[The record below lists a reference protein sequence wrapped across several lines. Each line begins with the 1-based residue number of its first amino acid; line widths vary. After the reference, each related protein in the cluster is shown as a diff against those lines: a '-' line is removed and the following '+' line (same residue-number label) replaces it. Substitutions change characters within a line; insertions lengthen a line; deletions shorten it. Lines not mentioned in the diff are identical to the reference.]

1 MSVNLKTMTFQVA
14 MLFLLGIR
22 VVYGQITLT
31 SNSTMQAEYSSL
43 ELKCT
48 LQSNVDDYAIWKRK
62 RPGDTYEINIVI
74 TIISGTDQ
82 CNSEIPAPP
91 SYMLCSCRSREYTCI
106 IKDLTRDQNGDQWR
120 CTSGIGP
127 QAVSSTDVTLQL
139 LIGITGVTLSPA
151 STVKIIAG
159 STGTLV
165 CKTSGGLPSATV
177 SWFRRTST
185 GDVNITSMSESIS
198 SKETGL
204 SVVTSTLTLRPP
216 KDNNS
221 MLVICSASNGGTTH
235 YSGTGTIDI
244 LYEPT
249 TPVCT
254 YRNAVVNGDI
264 MITRGSTLSITCLS
278 TSNPSSP
285 NYRWT
290 VPDSTT
296 QTGPSLSITDIQPSR
311 SGQYRLLV
319 WNTMT
324 PTVGTSR
331 NGTGN
336 ATFTIV
342 VQYSPMAPT
351 FKVSSTV
358 VTGLVKI
365 IEGQD
370 QTFRCE
376 SQSNPPAS
384 YTWTYPRGTVTGQ
397 NLTLSNPLGPSD
409 NGTFSCKAENT
420 LTPTGESSQQPQ
432 SSSSILTVEIL
443 YPPRVPQFKY
453 SSTSGMT
460 IPGNTIKIVRSASL
474 PVACIADSNPTP
486 YYQWEIQTGNS
497 QLLSLNQVLY
507 STNRT
512 CTARSMMI
520 DYVGNRKNGTNR
532 ALLNII
538 VLYPP
543 ETPHVTF
550 YYKDQTQQTNI
561 SSLNV
566 LEGDSFNFK
575 CMANSNPESRYSWN
589 DTPETSHGI
598 YNVTN
603 ISKTPAKLVA
613 TCSAHNA
620 METSYNGTFSGSN
633 TKDISISVLYGPR
646 ALALTPLDA
655 LQGTRLEQKCLFN
668 PGNPE
673 QTYFRWT
680 RSTNTNTWKVQT
692 DQTLVINNVTRSDDG
707 NYTCQVYNMLNP
719 TVGTSE
725 NRTDE
730 KWFLLNVL
738 YGAENMTFSTD
749 VVPGTDR
756 LSVSENTKVAMTCKL
771 DSNPGSFMNISKGGE
786 VLRTV
791 TNTKMLS
798 HQLNGKCE
806 DAGVYTCVGHNHHP
820 GSPSQLIDIK
830 VLCSPRHAPGEVVR
844 NVSSRQHET
853 PTIKLYIQA
862 YPTPTHRWAR
872 CWNGMCSEIQSSS
885 KYIMSSEGLEANLT
899 VVNVEQAD
907 FGQYQLTAMN
917 GVGKQLTESVW
928 LILAARP
935 EMPRYFFSTQPL
947 HSQSSVM
954 FYWLTGYNGGDMQT
968 FYIEYKRTDSQR
980 WDHVSVVEDKSVP
993 MMNFTVD
1000 NLSPATRYQA
1010 RIYAINKIGSSDIS
1024 DPITFTMLDTS
1035 ATQKSVTQIGF
1046 IVGGVVPGLLLVGVI
1061 AILIYLR
1068 LTYNIR
1074 FTKKSQ
1080 KSHTTVYDDLSS
1092 RNEITNRVYDGL
1104 SSTSPNQTDV
1114 MDNMENAA
1122 SAHYE
1127 AL

>member
-1 MSVNLKTMTFQVA
+1 MAAKGSFP
-14 MLFLLGIR
+14 F
-22 VVYGQITLT
+22 
-31 SNSTMQAEYSSL
+31 
-43 ELKCT
+43 
-48 LQSNVDDYAIWKRK
+48 
-62 RPGDTYEINIVI
+62 
-74 TIISGTDQ
+74 
-82 CNSEIPAPP
+82 
-91 SYMLCSCRSREYTCI
+91 
-106 IKDLTRDQNGDQWR
+106 
-120 CTSGIGP
+120 
-127 QAVSSTDVTLQL
+127 
-139 LIGITGVTLSPA
+139 GITGVTLSPA

-221 MLVICSASNGGTTH
+221 M
-235 YSGTGTIDI
+235 
-244 LYEPT
+244 
-249 TPVCT
+249 
-254 YRNAVVNGDI
+254 
-264 MITRGSTLSITCLS
+264 
-278 TSNPSSP
+278 
-285 NYRWT
+285 WT

-443 YPPRVPQFKY
+443 Y
-453 SSTSGMT
+453 
-460 IPGNTIKIVRSASL
+460 
-474 PVACIADSNPTP
+474 
-486 YYQWEIQTGNS
+486 
-497 QLLSLNQVLY
+497 
-507 STNRT
+507 
-512 CTARSMMI
+512 
-520 DYVGNRKNGTNR
+520 
-532 ALLNII
+532 
-538 VLYPP
+538 
-543 ETPHVTF
+543 
-550 YYKDQTQQTNI
+550 
-561 SSLNV
+561 
-566 LEGDSFNFK
+566 
-575 CMANSNPESRYSWN
+575 
-589 DTPETSHGI
+589 
-598 YNVTN
+598 
-603 ISKTPAKLVA
+603 
-613 TCSAHNA
+613 
-620 METSYNGTFSGSN
+620 
-633 TKDISISVLYGPR
+633 GPR

-738 YGAENMTFSTD
+738 
-749 VVPGTDR
+749 
-756 LSVSENTKVAMTCKL
+756 CK
-771 DSNPGSFMNISKGGE
+771 
-786 VLRTV
+786 
-791 TNTKMLS
+791 
-798 HQLNGKCE
+798 
-806 DAGVYTCVGHNHHP
+806 
-820 GSPSQLIDIK
+820 
-830 VLCSPRHAPGEVVR
+830 
-844 NVSSRQHET
+844 
-853 PTIKLYIQA
+853 
-862 YPTPTHRWAR
+862 
-872 CWNGMCSEIQSSS
+872 
-885 KYIMSSEGLEANLT
+885 
-899 VVNVEQAD
+899 
-907 FGQYQLTAMN
+907 
-917 GVGKQLTESVW
+917 
-928 LILAARP
+928 
-935 EMPRYFFSTQPL
+935 
-947 HSQSSVM
+947 
-954 FYWLTGYNGGDMQT
+954 
-968 FYIEYKRTDSQR
+968 
-980 WDHVSVVEDKSVP
+980 
-993 MMNFTVD
+993 
-1000 NLSPATRYQA
+1000 
-1010 RIYAINKIGSSDIS
+1010 
-1024 DPITFTMLDTS
+1024 
-1035 ATQKSVTQIGF
+1035 
-1046 IVGGVVPGLLLVGVI
+1046 
-1061 AILIYLR
+1061 
-1068 LTYNIR
+1068 
-1074 FTKKSQ
+1074 
-1080 KSHTTVYDDLSS
+1080 
-1092 RNEITNRVYDGL
+1092 
-1104 SSTSPNQTDV
+1104 
-1114 MDNMENAA
+1114 
-1122 SAHYE
+1122 
-1127 AL
+1127 